1 MNDNVTEDAL
11 LGGRVK
17 LCQPKSGYRA
27 AIDPVILAAAVD
39 AKANETVLDVGIGV
53 GAAALCLATRLVGVR
68 IVGIEIQ
75 EELAALAVQNA
86 ENSGFAERF
95 DVNHVDL
102 ATSPKKLQAGT
113 FEHVMTNPPYA
124 EQDRG
129 RGSPKLGKRVANQE
143 TSVPLGDWI
152 EFCLRMLRP
161 KGTFTMIHRA
171 DRLDEVLAALAGQ
184 AGETVVYPLW
194 PGPDKK
200 PAKRIVIKC
209 RKGVRTPL
217 VLAPGLVLHQA
228 DGSFTLAAEKILKT
242 GEGLDLSSAG

>member
-1 MNDNVTEDAL
+1 MNENVTEDAL

-95 DVNHVDL
+95 DVNHVDEYGNTIL
-102 ATSPKKLQAGT
+102 Y
-113 FEHVMTNPPYA
+113 YA
-124 EQDRG
+124 VEFNQIEIVFF
-129 RGSPKLGKRVANQE
+129 SRV
-143 TSVPLGDWI
+143 
-152 EFCLRMLRP
+152 
-161 KGTFTMIHRA
+161 
-171 DRLDEVLAALAGQ
+171 
-184 AGETVVYPLW
+184 
-194 PGPDKK
+194 
-200 PAKRIVIKC
+200 
-209 RKGVRTPL
+209 
-217 VLAPGLVLHQA
+217 
-228 DGSFTLAAEKILKT
+228 
-242 GEGLDLSSAG
+242 